1 MHGCVTRCKEIQ
13 QHAEADAEELSD
25 NSHLAYYDLWR
36 LRGNIIRTALC
47 WIVWHNA

>member
-25 NSHLAYYDLWR
+25 DKVT
-36 LRGNIIRTALC
+36 LRIITSGG
-47 WIVWHNA
+47 